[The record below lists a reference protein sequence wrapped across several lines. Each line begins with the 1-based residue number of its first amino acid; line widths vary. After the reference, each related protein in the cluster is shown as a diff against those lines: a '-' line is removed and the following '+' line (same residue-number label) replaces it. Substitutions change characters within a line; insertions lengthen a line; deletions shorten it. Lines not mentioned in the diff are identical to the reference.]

1 MDKAG
6 TKQTLRDMLLARRD
20 GLPLD
25 EHRCLSRRI
34 VACLTRD
41 ARVRDARTVLSY
53 QPFGSEVD
61 VSAFNDWAAL
71 HGKTLA
77 FPFCHGAGVM
87 EALVPSSAD
96 ALVEGRYGIVA
107 PDPNRSRVIMPEA
120 LDLIIVPCVGF
131 DEGAVR
137 LGMGG
142 GFYDRYL
149 PRCVK
154 AVRLGAAFL
163 SQKVPKLASE
173 PWDAVLDE
181 VVCA

>member
-6 TKQTLRDMLLARRD
+6 TKQMLRDTLLARRD
-20 GLPLD
+20 GLPPA
-25 EHRCLSRRI
+25 ERRRLSGRI
-34 VACLTRD
+34 VARLTGD
-41 ARVRDARTVLSY
+41 VRVRDATTVLSY

-61 VSAFNDWAAL
+61 VGAFNDWAVL

-77 FPFCHGAGVM
+77 FPFCHGAGIM
-87 EALVPSSAD
+87 EALVPSSID
-96 ALVEGRYGIVA
+96 ALVKGRYGIVA
-107 PDPNRSRVIMPEA
+107 PDPERSRTIIPEA
-120 LDLIIVPCVGF
+120 LDLILVPCVGF
-131 DEGAVR
+131 DEGLVR

-149 PRCVK
+149 LQCTK
-154 AVRLGAAFL
+154 AVKLGVAFL
-163 SQKVPKLASE
+163 SQKVPKVARE